1 MKKVRVSIKLYTSLA
16 VLLTTA
22 LVLAGLGT
30 WSQKILGEAL
40 NETINVT
47 AVKLDQ
53 VHSLRARVWEMA
65 ANTQAAYVFASLA
78 NSTVVAAKIEDW
90 KAAVA
95 RTKVLASEMR
105 PLLVTSQGKKLMDDF
120 QSSFADFERLGAVY
134 MASCKEGKLAEA
146 ARLTNQV
153 DAANNKTVNILL
165 EFRTL
170 QRQLLKDSDR
180 QSNSSRSTIR
190 LVSFLMIV
198 VMLVIGAVAIVVV
211 RGVNLTLLQVVNEL
225 GTSTSQVASAAAQV
239 ASASQSLAQGSSEQ
253 AASLQETSSSSEEVN
268 SVAHKNTDS
277 SRAAAALVKQSQQK
291 FIEANQVLGQTV
303 TAMDMIHAQ
312 SGKISKIIK
321 VIDEIAFQ
329 TNILALN
336 AAVEAARAGEA
347 GLGFAVV
354 ADEVR
359 NLAQRCAQAA
369 RDTSALIEDSIV
381 KSDDGK
387 LKVDMVASAIAEIT
401 GHSAGVG
408 TLVEEMNLGSLEEA
422 RGIDQI
428 SKAMVQMEQVT
439 QRNAANAE
447 QGAAAAQE
455 LTAQAKAMT
464 DSVDKLVA
472 LVGTSAL

>member
-1 MKKVRVSIKLYTSLA
+1 MKKVRVSIKLYTSLGA
-16 VLLTTA
+16 LLTAA
-22 LVLAGLGT
+22 LLLAGLGV
-30 WSQKILGEAL
+30 WGQKILGEEL

-65 ANTQAAYVFASLA
+65 ADIEAAYVFASLR
-78 NSTVVAAKIEDW
+78 NPGVVDAKIEGW

-95 RTKVLASEMR
+95 RTKVLAAEMR
-105 PLLVTSQGKKLMDDF
+105 PLLVTSQGRKLMDDF
-120 QSSFADFERLGAVY
+120 QSSFAVLERLGALY
-134 MASCKEGKLAEA
+134 MASCKDGKLAEIA
-146 ARLTNQV
+146 PLANQV
-153 DAANNKTVNILL
+153 EAAADKTVNVLL

-180 QSNSSRSTIR
+180 QSNSSRSTIH
-190 LVSFLMIV
+190 LVSFLMIG
-198 VMLVIGAVAIVVV
+198 VMLAIGAVAVVVV
-211 RGVNLTLLQVVNEL
+211 RGVNLTLVQVVSEL
-225 GTSTSQVASAAAQV
+225 GISTSQVASAAAQV
-239 ASASQSLAQGSSEQ
+239 AAASQSLAQGSSEQ
-253 AASLQETSSSSEEVN
+253 AASLQETSSSSEEIN
-268 SVAHKNTDS
+268 SMAHKNTDS
-277 SRAAAALVKQSQQK
+277 SRAAATLVNQSQQK
-291 FIEANQVLGQTV
+291 FVEANDVLGQTV
-303 TAMDMIHAQ
+303 IAMDMIHAQ

-369 RDTSALIEDSIV
+369 GDTSGLIEDSIL
-381 KSDDGK
+381 KSNDGK
-387 LKVDMVASAIAEIT
+387 MKVDMVASAIAVIT

-408 TLVEEMNLGSLEEA
+408 TLVEEMNLGSQEQA

-428 SKAMVQMEQVT
+428 SKAMAQMEQVT

-447 QGAAAAQE
+447 QGAAAAEE

-464 DSVDKLVA
+464 DSVDKLIEM
-472 LVGTSAL
+472 VGTSSR